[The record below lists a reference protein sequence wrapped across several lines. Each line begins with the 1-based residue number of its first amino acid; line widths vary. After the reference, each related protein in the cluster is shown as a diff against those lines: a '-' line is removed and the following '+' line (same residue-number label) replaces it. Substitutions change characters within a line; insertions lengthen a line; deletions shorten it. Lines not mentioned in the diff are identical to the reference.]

1 MKLSSVPGAGL
12 RLKNFLSINQNERS
26 FGMRMRL
33 MKMMKYW
40 IAAMLLMLSFGT
52 LAADTPDDKDAL
64 RGVSKGKVVFDINM
78 AEPKKMALYLAVIK
92 QTVDDL
98 VRQNVEPDV
107 ILAFRGL
114 SVRLVSKNR
123 DQMELTDFDYLDKIA
138 EQLSGLQKQSVRMEA
153 CSVATRLF
161 KVDNNSLLDGIKPV
175 GNTFVSLTGYQAQ
188 GYANI
193 PIY

>member
-1 MKLSSVPGAGL
+1 
-12 RLKNFLSINQNERS
+12 
-26 FGMRMRL
+26 
-33 MKMMKYW
+33 MKMLTRL
-40 IAAMLLMLSFGT
+40 IVIISIVFSHALFAETVPNDS
-52 LAADTPDDKDAL
+52 DAL
-64 RGVSKGKVVFDINM
+64 KGVTSGKVIFDINM
-78 AEPKKMALYLAVIK
+78 ANAKKMTLYLMVIG

-98 VRQNVEPDV
+98 KRQGAEPDV

-114 SVRLVSKNR
+114 SVRLISKDR
-123 DQMELTDFDYLDKIA
+123 EAMALEDFEHLDTIAKQLAELHNK
-138 EQLSGLQKQSVRMEA
+138 GVRMEA

-161 KVDNNSLLDGIKPV
+161 NVKNDTLLDGIKPV

>member
-1 MKLSSVPGAGL
+1 MNYLT
-12 RLKNFLSINQNERS
+12 
-26 FGMRMRL
+26 
-33 MKMMKYW
+33 
-40 IAAMLLMLSFGT
+40 AAVLVMLSLGV
-52 LAADTPDDKDAL
+52 LATDAPDDRDAL

-78 AEPKKMALYLAVIK
+78 AEPEKMALYFSVIK

-98 VRQNVEPDV
+98 IRQNVEPDV
-107 ILAFRGL
+107 ILAFRGR

-123 DQMELTDFDYLDKIA
+123 DQMELTDFEHLDKIA
-138 EQLSGLQKQSVRMEA
+138 AQLAALQKQGVRMEA

-161 KVDNNSLLDGIKPV
+161 KVENNSLLDGIKPV

>member
-1 MKLSSVPGAGL
+1 MNIIYKLLVVT
-12 RLKNFLSINQNERS
+12 
-26 FGMRMRL
+26 
-33 MKMMKYW
+33 
-40 IAAMLLMLSFGT
+40 LLMFSQSL
-52 LAADTPDDKDAL
+52 LAADAPDDSDAL
-64 RGVSKGKVVFDINM
+64 KGVTKGKVVFDINM
-78 AEPKKMALYLAVIK
+78 VKARKMTLYLSVIK

-107 ILAFRGL
+107 ILAFRGK
-114 SVRLVSKNR
+114 SVRLISKNR
-123 DQMELTDFDYLDKIA
+123 EQMELTDFDNLDKIA
-138 EQLSGLQKQSVRMEA
+138 AQLAELQKLGVRMEA

-161 KVDNNSLLDGIKPV
+161 KLDNASLLDGIKPV

>member
-1 MKLSSVPGAGL
+1 MKTISKLIV
-12 RLKNFLSINQNERS
+12 ITV
-26 FGMRMRL
+26 
-33 MKMMKYW
+33 
-40 IAAMLLMLSFGT
+40 MLLSQHLY
-52 LAADTPDDKDAL
+52 AEKAPDDSDAL
-64 RGVSKGKVVFDINM
+64 NGVKTGKVIFDINM
-78 AEPKKMALYLAVIK
+78 AEAKKMTLYLMVIK

-98 VRQNVEPDV
+98 QRQGVEPDV
-107 ILAFRGL
+107 ILAFRGK
-114 SVRLVSKNR
+114 SVRLVSKDR
-123 DQMELTDFDYLDKIA
+123 EQLDLEDFDHLDKIA
-138 EQLSGLQKQSVRMEA
+138 QQLENLLQSGVRMEA

>member
-1 MKLSSVPGAGL
+1 MK
-12 RLKNFLSINQNERS
+12 SIS
-26 FGMRMRL
+26 KL
-33 MKMMKYW
+33 
-40 IAAMLLMLSFGT
+40 IAIIAIMLSQNIFAG
-52 LAADTPDDKDAL
+52 DVPDDTAAL
-64 RGVSKGKVVFDINM
+64 KGVEKGKVIFDINM
-78 AEPKKMALYLAVIK
+78 IEAKKMTLYLMVIN

-98 VRQNVEPDV
+98 KRQGVEPNV

-114 SVRLVSKNR
+114 SVRLISKDR
-123 DQMELTDFDYLDKIA
+123 EQMELTDFEHLDKIA
-138 EQLSGLQKQSVRMEA
+138 SQLADLQKKGVRMEA

-161 KVDNNSLLDGIKPV
+161 KVDNNSLLDDIKPV

>member
-1 MKLSSVPGAGL
+1 MKIITRVIVFATLLASLSLHAET
-12 RLKNFLSINQNERS
+12 I
-26 FGMRMRL
+26 
-33 MKMMKYW
+33 
-40 IAAMLLMLSFGT
+40 
-52 LAADTPDDKDAL
+52 PDDSDAL
-64 RGVSKGKVVFDINM
+64 KGVTTGKVIFDINM
-78 AEPKKMALYLAVIK
+78 SEAKKMTLYLMVIR

-98 VRQNVEPDV
+98 KRQGVKPDV

-114 SVRLVSKNR
+114 SVRLISKNR
-123 DQMELTDFDYLDKIA
+123 EQMKLTDFEHLDKIA
-138 EQLSGLQKQSVRMEA
+138 QQLANLQQQGVRIEA

-161 KVDNNSLLDGIKPV
+161 NVENKSLLDGIKPV